1 MTARFDAVPGPD
13 HLILCELTGSKGN
26 LDPLGAYITYGVQG
40 KHYFNEESPTFTV
53 AAFLE
58 PRETTGSKKTASA
71 FPDRGPCHIAYPKR
85 LCCRRFDSGAGK
97 TETTKLI
104 LQFLAVAGG
113 SEGSAG
119 VNAETG
125 SIQQRVLEAN
135 PVLEAF
141 GNASTS
147 RNPNSSRFGK
157 WIEVIFNDKYSVVGA
172 RVTSYLLEVPR
183 VVGHTEGER
192 CYHVFYQI
200 LEGLKDSLKGLQG
213 QYQLGTD
220 PTAFS
225 YLEPYIPSKT
235 IKDSEAL
242 EELKH
247 ALQTLGFSASQQ
259 NNLFSIVAAILHL
272 GNVKFIAHGAGGGEG
287 SAPDPSTKT
296 HISSSSSLL
305 GVSEEGLVNL
315 FIYRSLKTGNEV
327 IRMVLSPEKAQ
338 AARDGIA
345 QLVYSCLFS
354 WLIARVNESLQPAQE
369 TLHVTIGLVL
379 SFLVPL
385 HINMRLTQSNKG
397 NIVGILDIAGFESF
411 KTNGFEQLCINLSN
425 EKLQH
430 HFNQDIF
437 LNEMEDYQKD
447 GLKDL
452 KIDFVDNEDILDLI
466 EGKGGIFAVLDEE
479 LFVPKGSEQGFVAK
493 LAKNRASDKRL
504 IPSKASGALAFSV
517 NHYAGTVTYNAG
529 CWLQKNQSALP
540 AEAVQLLQ
548 ASYNEIMAQAVGLVS
563 ANNASQA
570 GGKGKSR
577 STVALEFKRQLK
589 DLMGRIETTTTHY
602 VRCIKPNKQHL
613 PLNVCSE
620 DILNQL
626 ICSGVME
633 AVRIRKAGFALRL
646 PHSEFV
652 SRYGVLM
659 GRQAKTLKNMQPKQA
674 AEALLNY
681 IKSSMGLT
689 SDSCLAG
696 NSKVFCKDTVQE
708 ALESNRRQLRPFG
721 EALGIAKQQGGSF
734 LSPSAVFPDAPDALR
749 LKQKAAELL
758 SLVTQCE
765 SLGSSLEPPAL
776 ATAKRALNKM
786 TVEAS
791 LTLKLESELQ
801 SLVEDTSPLGELL
814 IQTQAKGI
822 NNTTVE
828 YAEQVFSRIQAEQEL
843 LTALAPAMESR
854 DVASLSQLVS
864 KAEQLKSQEALR
876 VSGLSELVDCA
887 VQFLAALASDSEKG
901 RAPSLST
908 VEVEAFLTKISDKQ
922 KLQTARSAQREILKQ
937 TVESCAPLDAR
948 IRTSRMR
955 SLMQGRESVSEKDK
969 ASKPVR
975 VRPCFESLATSEW
988 TESESEEETEYL
1000 QFLLGDRQAEAGVTG
1015 QEVWPQAVYA
1025 KKFLE
1030 ELTQA
1035 SAQCDAEAL
1044 QFLLS
1049 RASEAGISPGQREV
1063 LIAHQQLRNFS
1074 DPQWLECELKECV
1087 ILLSWGTISRG
1098 DITRLTNLIELAKTT
1113 PGVKQEAL
1121 LSAEATQ
1128 KAVTEND
1135 IGGVVQDEAAGFNSI
1150 ENYPELSI
1158 NMEIK
1163 KVKTEGLT
1171 EPLLPLPSPL
1181 DKEALLIFK
1190 KLQCL
1195 MGDRFSIGHSYGDE
1209 IIRTVLAC
1217 EELKDEVYVQVLK
1230 QLRGNTNSKSVL
1242 KGYSFLATLCRDC
1255 PPSLS
1260 LERYVRQALEA
1271 HLGRPR
1277 SPGLLFPLDE
1287 DSRYTHPIPAAPEH
1301 TPAYQKQ
1308 DSELQ
1313 KFCADGLRALEANS
1327 SSARLQQPPQ
1337 KKYRKSVFEFQV
1349 LLSDGSRRRVPLGL
1363 QASAAALCSAT
1374 AAMLNIHNADEWI
1387 SLVFRRPYLRLREN
1401 IAPHPLHSRLT
1412 CCQAV
1417 ADFLNYPLEEPPE
1430 IIAEI
1435 AAKIGWC
1442 RASSQLPTGPPTT
1455 SPTAAATG
1463 SKWVKSIKE
1472 NIPIR
1477 LQQLLPPH
1485 RWVALYEQ
1493 HAAEL
1498 DPDESEFLRMSS
1510 LLSSLKKLK
1519 AGKHYLQP
1527 GTGSTT
1533 GASSREGSIKQ
1544 KNMKQLPCTQ
1554 QCPAQEISDDFD
1566 SVFGGPFF
1574 LCDPLKLS
1582 LQHLLSVPRVF
1593 SEISAVAFGCTEED
1607 GPSAADNT
1615 EARQEGLEALI
1626 DNSLHWAFVGQQQTS
1641 KGTATLIPR
1650 LLCPCSN
1657 RAKARHR
1664 RRTRRDKKRNGLYG
1678 GKTKT
1683 TPIEGICWLG
1693 FGEGQIVLEAESA
1706 FIEDDGDTGRVTQM
1720 DGLARSIRGKT
1731 LFTMPEELTGAFALD
1746 SVSSS
1751 FADVLILMLRTAA
1764 QGPRL
1769 CAFTTQD
1776 DARNVLQYLRTLYP
1790 RIAAPAEQLLPPTSA
1805 LAPPT
1810 H

>member
-1 MTARFDAVPGPD
+1 MAQQFWVPHPTEVWGVAIEASGGSYKLWKVFDSATDPN
-13 HLILCELTGSKGN
+13 N
-26 LDPLGAYITYGVQG
+26 L
-40 KHYFNEESPTFTV
+40 TFTV
-53 AAFLE
+53 DPKNKSRINPIVDPKGLQGKENICDLSDVSEASLLQTLRQRYKECQIYTNVGRIVLSLNPFEYLPLYGESIISQYFLSDDPYSLQPHVYQVSAAALQNL
-58 PRETTGSKKTASA
+58 REEGKPQAALITGE
-71 FPDRGPCHIAYPKR
+71 
-85 LCCRRFDSGAGK
+85 SGAGK

-369 TLHVTIGLVL
+369 TLV
-379 SFLVPL
+379 S
-385 HINMRLTQSNKG
+385 R

-577 STVALEFKRQLK
+577 STV
-589 DLMGRIETTTTHY
+589 
-602 VRCIKPNKQHL
+602 
-613 PLNVCSE
+613 
-620 DILNQL
+620 
-626 ICSGVME
+626 GVME

-674 AEALLNY
+674 AEALVSHRRH
-681 IKSSMGLT
+681 SSMGLT

-708 ALESNRRQLRPFG
+708 ALESNRRICLASPAILIQCHVRGFLARRRVVAVLNLSRQLRPFG

-854 DVASLSQLVS
+854 DVASLSQL
-864 KAEQLKSQEALR
+864 SQEALR

-937 TVESCAPLDAR
+937 VKPQISSHSGEELLPCGTPP
-948 IRTSRMR
+948 TTPSR
-955 SLMQGRESVSEKDK
+955 
-969 ASKPVR
+969 PVR

-1163 KVKTEGLT
+1163 KVKGQGKLERLLLQRDVILSFQTEGLT

-1498 DPDESEFLRMSS
+1498 DPDESEL
-1510 LLSSLKKLK
+1510 
-1519 AGKHYLQP
+1519 
-1527 GTGSTT
+1527 
-1533 GASSREGSIKQ
+1533 
-1544 KNMKQLPCTQ
+1544 
-1554 QCPAQEISDDFD
+1554 
-1566 SVFGGPFF
+1566 VFGGPFF

-1731 LFTMPEELTGAFALD
+1731 LFTMPEEVI
-1746 SVSSS
+1746 SK
-1751 FADVLILMLRTAA
+1751 
-1764 QGPRL
+1764 
-1769 CAFTTQD
+1769 
-1776 DARNVLQYLRTLYP
+1776 
-1790 RIAAPAEQLLPPTSA
+1790 
-1805 LAPPT
+1805 
-1810 H
+1810 